1 MLIVTLC
8 HCDPTGLTIEGRGE
22 PEEEYIAFLLGLISP
37 DMVAVRVNENDL
49 GGPFSFF
56 GC

>member
-1 MLIVTLC
+1 MTW
-8 HCDPTGLTIEGRGE
+8 HCDPTALTIEGRGE
-22 PEEEYIAFLLGLISP
+22 PEEEAFLLALISP
-37 DMVAVRVNENDL
+37 DMAAVRVNENDL